1 MFTNVWYVAAR
12 SEDLEDGP
20 LKVTMLGC
28 DFVLHRTKEGVTCLS
43 NVCPHRGASLADGK
57 PQEDGTLA
65 CPYHGWQFNG
75 SGKCTLIPSRRDEDP
90 QDVAPGVKIDASD
103 PRRIRPY
110 LGVLRR

>member
-28 DFVLHRTKEGVTCLS
+28 DFVLFRDQQGKAACLS

-90 QDVAPGVKIDASD
+90 QDVAPGVKLM
-103 PRRIRPY
+103 PTRPTKNM
-110 LGVLRR
+110 VLFGCS